1 MDWSRRLREG
11 YTWTGAVDSEKVI
24 HGLETKTQI
33 DEECSTLKENRLKH
47 LVTLLALFCF
57 IAALCLLNSV
67 NGPNVDATS
76 TYGQTTAWVLFV
88 VSLVPYLSLPMSLAN
103 CLGLVLY
110 NPYDRK
116 KSSRIRVSSAPFL
129 CFRTVTKGDLPH
141 FVVGNAIQNRDIC
154 LRMGLGNFV
163 VEIVTDNPVNVPK
176 VEKHIHETVVPK
188 DYVTKHGT
196 RFKAR
201 ALNYCLENH
210 VNHLAVNDW
219 IVHLDEE
226 TILTEESIEG
236 VVHFVTEGAADIGQG
251 PISYASGHVVQ
262 NWVTTLADSIR
273 LALDYSLF
281 RFQFSYLH
289 KPIFGFKGSYIV
301 VRNKVEMD
309 VGLDLGPKGSIA
321 EDCFFALK
329 AMERGY
335 TFDFITGQMRENST
349 FTLMDFIKQRRR
361 WFIGQLYTV
370 LGVDTAALNKS
381 GLILSLTCSVL
392 MPISLS
398 NLIISLFL
406 PFQRHVIFNLLTGFI
421 GGSFW
426 FLYAFGAFLSFSD
439 RNWSYVRRFLVCLAC
454 CTCVMPVAATLESVA
469 VYWGLLT
476 INSNEFFVV
485 QKDLC
490 KTVKESQVKVM

>member
-1 MDWSRRLREG
+1 MSYKSLWSSLFLENILR
-11 YTWTGAVDSEKVI
+11 YNRYQNNV
-24 HGLETKTQI
+24 
-33 DEECSTLKENRLKH
+33 ECSTLKENRLKH

-57 IAALCLLNSV
+57 IAALCVLNSM
-67 NGPNVDATS
+67 NGPYVDATS

-116 KSSRIRVSSAPFL
+116 KSSR
-129 CFRTVTKGDLPH
+129 
-141 FVVGNAIQNRDIC
+141 
-154 LRMGLGNFV
+154 
-163 VEIVTDNPVNVPK
+163 NPVNVPK
-176 VEKHIHETVVPK
+176 VEKYIHETVVPK

-219 IVHLDEE
+219 IVHLDKE
-226 TILTEESIEG
+226 TILTKESIEG

-251 PISYASGHVVQ
+251 PIIYASGHVVQ
-262 NWVTTLADSIR
+262 NWVTTLADCIR

-301 VRNKVEMD
+301 FRNKVEMD

-321 EDCFFALK
+321 EDCCVFFALK

-349 FTLMDFIKQRRR
+349 FTLVDFIKQRRR
-361 WFIGQLYTV
+361 WFVGQLYTV
-370 LGVDTAALNKS
+370 LGVDTTVLNIS
-381 GLILSLTCSVL
+381 GLILSLKCSVL
-392 MPISLS
+392 MPMSLS
-398 NLIISLFL
+398 NLIISLYL

-426 FLYAFGAFLSFSD
+426 FLYAFGAFLSFF
-439 RNWSYVRRFLVCLAC
+439 RPELLVREAVLGVSGMLHVRHAC
-454 CTCVMPVAATLESVA
+454 SGDPGERRCVLGSSHNK
-469 VYWGLLT
+469 L
-476 INSNEFFVV
+476 
-485 QKDLC
+485 
-490 KTVKESQVKVM
+490 